1 MWWQNWRSNSG
12 LSSHKPQI
20 GREEGGVKKEDRE
33 REEIRREK
41 RKQVIAWGLQRKEA
55 REHPAA
61 RPGTHWLTFRSPF
74 SSQSGTGL
82 NPVTSKI
89 PSRTDLQGFYDFEKA
104 HAVMAWLKPLQWP
117 CLFEK
122 S

>member
-20 GREEGGVKKEDRE
+20 GVEEGGVKKEDRE

-55 REHPAA
+55 REHCCSA
-61 RPGTHWLTFRSPF
+61 R
-74 SSQSGTGL
+74 
-82 NPVTSKI
+82 NPLA
-89 PSRTDLQGFYDFEKA
+89 DLQESFLLIVWDRA
-104 HAVMAWLKPLQWP
+104 KPSNL
-117 CLFEK
+117 
-122 S
+122 